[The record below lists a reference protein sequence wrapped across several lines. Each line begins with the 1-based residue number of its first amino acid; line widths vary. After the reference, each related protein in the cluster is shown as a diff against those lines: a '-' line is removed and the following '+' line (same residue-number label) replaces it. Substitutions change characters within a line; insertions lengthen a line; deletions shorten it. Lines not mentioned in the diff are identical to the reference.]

1 MEFGVSPATTRRT
14 VLAKGVGGIL
24 SFSLAGCV
32 TAPDGPSDAD
42 RRVRLIDHDDR
53 PDIPASPSVE
63 ILTAKP
69 SASDPARLRVTVTND
84 SNAAIQV
91 GEERA
96 IVFAYVHSVAQPGL
110 VLLPVDGSD
119 YPAVRPG
126 CWRLTDSIAI
136 AEYYGV
142 VDLQPGE
149 SIDRTVGVW
158 ADPEVS
164 SNCLPTG
171 TYRFE
176 TTYRGGPDVETVGE
190 PEWDAI
196 WGFDLRVE

>member
-1 MEFGVSPATTRRT
+1 MSPATTRRRLLT
-14 VLAKGVGGIL
+14 KGVGGVL
-24 SFSLAGCV
+24 CFSLAGCV
-32 TAPDGPSDAD
+32 TAPDGSTDAE
-42 RRVRLIDHDDR
+42 RRIRLIDSDDR
-53 PDIPASPSVE
+53 PAIPVSPSIEV
-63 ILTAKP
+63 LAAKP
-69 SASDPARLRVTVTND
+69 SESDPARLRVTVTND
-84 SNAAIQV
+84 SDAAIQV

-96 IVFAYVHSVAQPGL
+96 IVFAYVHSVAHPGL
-110 VLLPVDGSD
+110 VLLPVDDSD

-149 SIDRTVGVW
+149 STERVVGVW
-158 ADPEVS
+158 ADPEVQ

-171 TYRFE
+171 RFRFE
-176 TTYRGGPDVETVGE
+176 TTYRGGPAGETIGE
-190 PEWDAI
+190 PEWDAT